1 MGNTTAADAPRNL
14 RRDGARNRERV
25 LDAARDAVI
34 NGNPLQFNEI
44 ARAAE
49 VGVGTVYRHFRS
61 TEALVEAVVLPHFH
75 QLLEHAQRCARQS
88 DPWLRLETFL
98 RRTLQLQVDNA
109 GFAAVVA
116 SRKNVLPE
124 TIAIKTELGGVF
136 HRLLTAAIEGG
147 RIRKGIEAQ
156 DIIALVCGLVYSI
169 QLAQG
174 PRRARVLELY
184 LGVLLAGIQSE

>member
-1 MGNTTAADAPRNL
+1 MANKTAANAPRNL
-14 RRDGARNRERV
+14 RRDSARNRERM

-34 NGNPLQFNEI
+34 HGSPLQLNEI

-49 VGVGTVYRHFRS
+49 VGVGTVYRHFPS
-61 TEALVEAVVLPHFH
+61 TEALVEAVVLQHFH
-75 QLLEHAQRCARQS
+75 QLLEHAQRGARQS

-98 RRTLQLQVDNA
+98 RRALQLQVDNA

-116 SRKNVLPE
+116 SQNNVLPE
-124 TIAIKTELGGVF
+124 TIAVKAELGGVF
-136 HRLLTAAIEGG
+136 HRLLTAAIDGG
-147 RIRKGIEAQ
+147 CIRKGIKAQ

-169 QLAQG
+169 QLAEG

-184 LGVLLAGIQSE
+184 LGVLLAGIQPE

>member
-1 MGNTTAADAPRNL
+1 MANKTAAEAPRIL
-14 RRDGARNRERV
+14 RRDSARNRERV

-34 NGNPLQFNEI
+34 NGGPLQLNEI

-49 VGVGTVYRHFRS
+49 VGVGTVYRHFPS

-75 QLLEHAQRCARQS
+75 QLLEHAQRGARQS

-98 RRTLQLQVDNA
+98 RRALQLQVDNA

-116 SRKNVLPE
+116 SQNNALPE
-124 TIAIKTELGGVF
+124 TIAVKAELGGVF
-136 HRLLTAAIEGG
+136 HRLLTAAIDGG
-147 RIRKGIEAQ
+147 CIRKGIQAQ

-169 QLAQG
+169 QLAEG

-184 LGVLLAGIQSE
+184 LGVLLAGIQPE